1 MITDITNNT
10 ITPHR
15 PQFTGAVDGLATQV
29 LRTLDTNPMANA
41 VGIDLFAMV
50 GPRTYIDTKER
61 NVNAGFET
69 FFREF
74 TGTLIVCLSAS
85 YLAKGIS
92 KLANKIINPET
103 PINTNSWFSNESIAI
118 LQAAHKNTTES
129 SNYVLNILNNIS
141 GRDGKTIKNYKDI
154 DWTNTEWVN
163 DSKWKNYKW
172 DNPKFNNI
180 ADKLK
185 SRKEINSLI
194 SELIENK
201 NISEKD
207 SKQLQNILEFRI
219 TNALKSDK
227 VNVKIGEKTLSSS
240 LHNILRDTIDLGKNV
255 FYNSKI
261 DSEKAIS
268 KILKINKIKGLG
280 ALAIAS
286 TLGLTNQYIN
296 RKLTEKRTG
305 KSGFPG
311 DSNYKG
317 VEPSNKKDTSK
328 LFLAEK
334 ILASIGMAAMA
345 LGVMKIKS
353 PADFIKK
360 LEFTG
365 PVTSGNAIK
374 TVYAS
379 TLIGRFLA
387 SDNKRELKET
397 VTRDYFGFLNWLV
410 LGGFAAKGV
419 ANILDPKQENLF
431 NISKSGKGIR
441 HWLNNISLKS
451 HNEILAQGSKFAK
464 KNMWKMNLAHVG
476 GLAYSTLAL
485 GVLLPK
491 LNIYLAN
498 HSHNEKVKNEIKEMK
513 TQNIS
518 MTGFMNKRNQNSIA

>member
-185 SRKEINSLI
+185 SGKEINSLI
-194 SELIENK
+194 SELI
-201 NISEKD
+201 
-207 SKQLQNILEFRI
+207 
-219 TNALKSDK
+219 
-227 VNVKIGEKTLSSS
+227 
-240 LHNILRDTIDLGKNV
+240 
-255 FYNSKI
+255 
-261 DSEKAIS
+261 
-268 KILKINKIKGLG
+268 
-280 ALAIAS
+280 
-286 TLGLTNQYIN
+286 
-296 RKLTEKRTG
+296 
-305 KSGFPG
+305 
-311 DSNYKG
+311 
-317 VEPSNKKDTSK
+317 
-328 LFLAEK
+328 
-334 ILASIGMAAMA
+334 
-345 LGVMKIKS
+345 
-353 PADFIKK
+353 
-360 LEFTG
+360 
-365 PVTSGNAIK
+365 
-374 TVYAS
+374 
-379 TLIGRFLA
+379 
-387 SDNKRELKET
+387 
-397 VTRDYFGFLNWLV
+397 
-410 LGGFAAKGV
+410 
-419 ANILDPKQENLF
+419 
-431 NISKSGKGIR
+431 
-441 HWLNNISLKS
+441 
-451 HNEILAQGSKFAK
+451 
-464 KNMWKMNLAHVG
+464 
-476 GLAYSTLAL
+476 
-485 GVLLPK
+485 
-491 LNIYLAN
+491 
-498 HSHNEKVKNEIKEMK
+498 
-513 TQNIS
+513 
-518 MTGFMNKRNQNSIA
+518 

>member
-1 MITDITNNT
+1 MITNITNNT
-10 ITPHR
+10 ITPR
-15 PQFTGAVDGLATQV
+15 RQQFTGAVDGLATQV

-61 NVNAGFET
+61 NINAGVET

-92 KLANKIINPET
+92 KLANKIINPEI
-103 PINTNSWFSNESIAI
+103 PINTNSWFSNDSIAI
-118 LQAAHKNTTES
+118 LQAAHKNTNKS
-129 SNYVLNILNNIS
+129 SNYVSNILNNIS

-154 DWTNTEWVN
+154 DWAKTEWVN
-163 DSKWKNYKW
+163 DSKWNNYKW

-180 ADKLK
+180 SDKLK
-185 SRKEINSLI
+185 SEKEVNSLI

-227 VNVKIGEKTLSSS
+227 VNIKIGEKTLSSS
-240 LHNILRDTIDLGKNV
+240 LHNVLRDTIDLGKNV

-268 KILKINKIKGLG
+268 KILKINKIKGVG

-305 KSGFPG
+305 ESGFPG

-317 VEPSNKKDTSK
+317 VESSNKKDNSK

-334 ILASIGMAAMA
+334 ILASVGMAAMA

-419 ANILDPKQENLF
+419 ANILDPKRENLF
-431 NISKSGKGIR
+431 NISKSGKGIK

-451 HNEILAQGSKFAK
+451 HNEILAQGNKFAK

-498 HSHNEKVKNEIKEMK
+498 HSGKSKTNNQIKQTK
-513 TQNIS
+513 TQNVS
-518 MTGFMNKRNQNSIA
+518 MTGFMNKQNQNLIA

>member
-1 MITDITNNT
+1 MITNITNNT
-10 ITPHR
+10 MTPRR
-15 PQFTGAVDGLATQV
+15 PHFTGAVDGLATQV

-92 KLANKIINPET
+92 KLANKIINPEI
-103 PINTNSWFSNESIAI
+103 PINTNSWFSNDSIAI
-118 LQAAHKNTTES
+118 LQAAHKNTDKS
-129 SNYVLNILNNIS
+129 SNYVSNILNNIS

-163 DSKWKNYKW
+163 DSKWKSYKW

-180 ADKLK
+180 SEKLK
-185 SRKEINSLI
+185 SENEVSTLI

-219 TNALKSDK
+219 TNALKADK

-240 LHNILRDTIDLGKNV
+240 LHNVLRDTIDLGKNV

-305 KSGFPG
+305 QSGFPG

-317 VEPSNKKDTSK
+317 VESSNKKDTSK

-334 ILASIGMAAMA
+334 ILASVGMAAMA

-419 ANILDPKQENLF
+419 ANILDPKREKLF
-431 NISKSGKGIR
+431 NISKSGKGIK

-451 HNEILAQGSKFAK
+451 HNEILAQGNKFAK

-498 HSHNEKVKNEIKEMK
+498 HSHNEKAKNNIKEIK

-518 MTGFMNKRNQNSIA
+518 MTGFMNKQNQNSIA

>member
-163 DSKWKNYKW
+163 DSKWENYKW

-180 ADKLK
+180 VDKLK
-185 SRKEINSLI
+185 SGKEINSLI

-305 KSGFPG
+305 KRGFPG

-334 ILASIGMAAMA
+334 IFASIGMAAMA

-485 GVLLPK
+485 GVLLPE

-498 HSHNEKVKNEIKEMK
+498 HSHNEKVKNKIKEMK